1 MPAGTRF
8 DWHAHQDHQLAWA
21 ASGVL
26 TVLTAEAT
34 WVLPPT
40 RALWIPAG
48 LPHETASDGGRATM
62 RSLYIRPGLFPV
74 SWNEPH
80 SAARPTPVAAS
91 PLLAELIGYLGQPDL
106 DPGRRAHAETLL
118 ADLLTPVPVT
128 TITVRLPTSQT
139 ALRVAEA
146 LRADP
151 ADRRTLREWGRA
163 VGASERTLARAF
175 TAEAGLP
182 FGRWRTRLRLQAALS
197 MLAAGDQVSRVAG
210 RVGYDTP
217 SAFTAAFRR
226 ETGQTPGSFF
236 TSLSLSPAGSSL
248 SPQSGSPVWC
258 AANAS
263 VSPASPAIRLTARA
277 PCPTWSSV
285 RSRTGRPGEPGEP
298 ED

>member
-8 DWHAHQDHQLAWA
+8 DWHTHDDHQLAWA

-26 TVLTAEAT
+26 TVLTAGAT
-34 WVLPPT
+34 WVLPTT

-48 LPHETASDGGRATM
+48 LRHETASDGGRATM

-74 SWNEPH
+74 SWSET
-80 SAARPTPVAAS
+80 RKPTPVAAS

-106 DPGRRAHAETLL
+106 DPGRRTHAETLL

-128 TITVRLPTSQT
+128 TITVALPTSAT
-139 ALRVAEA
+139 AVRVAEA
-146 LRADP
+146 LRKDP
-151 ADRRTLREWGRA
+151 ADHRTLKDWGRE

-197 MLAAGDQVSRVAG
+197 MLAAGDPVSRVAG

-217 SAFTAAFRR
+217 SAFAAAFRR

-236 TSLSLSPAGSSL
+236 R
-248 SPQSGSPVWC
+248 
-258 AANAS
+258 N
-263 VSPASPAIRLTARA
+263 
-277 PCPTWSSV
+277 
-285 RSRTGRPGEPGEP
+285 
-298 ED
+298 